1 MSEMFIDLLNF
12 ASDHLSYGGRLVFWI
27 PVIREEYSEEKLPQ
41 HPNLKLQ
48 ANCEQVLS
56 SHTSRR
62 LIVMERTTNDNE
74 SGSTSGASAEV
85 GLVPQS
91 SATFREQFYLGATEI
106 PRKERKE
113 RIKKYGHLNLKGEEG
128 EESEPEEEEE
138 LAAASQSVSPEK
150 EKE

>member
-12 ASDHLSYGGRLVFWI
+12 ASNNLSPKGRLVFWV
-27 PVIREEYSEEKLPQ
+27 PVIREEYSEDKLPQ

-62 LIVMERTTNDNE
+62 LIVMERIANE
-74 SGSTSGASAEV
+74 GESEGSAQASAEV

-113 RIKKYGHLNLKGEEG
+113 RIKKYGHLNLKGEEEAG
-128 EESEPEEEEE
+128 EENMAHDTAESVVSSENDKGE
-138 LAAASQSVSPEK
+138 
-150 EKE
+150 